1 MLFETNFTKIAIKS
15 HWVIGNSGQN
25 NDYVIFMEY
34 NIQIE
39 KQLKGDKIKQPTAVQ
54 MKFNDTTECG
64 LTNKL

>member
-1 MLFETNFTKIAIKS
+1 
-15 HWVIGNSGQN
+15 
-25 NDYVIFMEY
+25 MEY

-54 MKFNDTTECG
+54 MKFNDTRECG